1 MSIFSAMNGNSFTP
15 NAFGRILVFLICSV
29 AMLLSTSAAMG
40 LSTGY
45 MYEFRVASLVMA
57 IAYALALII
66 CLNEDWFTSRFFGG
80 VCVVLMASLAGEFTS
95 ISLMNAMKAKSLE
108 PLLMIPAAVFVGG
121 LPLWFMWGRFEGW
134 MAYLGLTLAFAVSWL
149 FMCTLTGWGSL
160 FGLGFAFLAI
170 VWPAGA
176 VSLGGALMVIP
187 LAALG
192 AGAAGSWEILRR
204 N

>member
-57 IAYALALII
+57 LAYALALIM
-66 CLNEDWFTSRFFGG
+66 CLKEDWFTSCFFGG

-95 ISLMNAMKAKSLE
+95 LSLINAMKAKSLE
-108 PLLMIPAAVFVGG
+108 PLLIIPAAVFVGG
-121 LPLWFMWGRFEGW
+121 LPL
-134 MAYLGLTLAFAVSWL
+134 LTSQIRS
-149 FMCTLTGWGSL
+149 GWGCRHA
-160 FGLGFAFLAI
+160 FRNARQAGLL
-170 VWPAGA
+170 VLEDAGGQDA
-176 VSLGGALMVIP
+176 
-187 LAALG
+187 
-192 AGAAGSWEILRR
+192 
-204 N
+204 